1 MIHNKGDTFKKDIIL
16 TQKGK
21 PFDLTGQIL
30 VAVVKK
36 EWQDDEDA
44 LDVQIIENH
53 TDAMNW
59 KTQVKMNNLDE
70 VGEYMLYIKSLDE
83 DEKYTLKEEPLTIK

>member
-1 MIHNKGDTFKKDIIL
+1 MKINKGDTLKTDIIL
-16 TQKGK
+16 TKKGQ

-30 VAVVKK
+30 VAIVKK
-36 EWQDDEDA
+36 EWQDDEEA

-53 TDAMNW
+53 SDAPNG
-59 KTQVKMNNLDE
+59 KTQVKMTGLDE
-70 VGEYMLYIKSLDE
+70 AGEYMLYIKSIDE